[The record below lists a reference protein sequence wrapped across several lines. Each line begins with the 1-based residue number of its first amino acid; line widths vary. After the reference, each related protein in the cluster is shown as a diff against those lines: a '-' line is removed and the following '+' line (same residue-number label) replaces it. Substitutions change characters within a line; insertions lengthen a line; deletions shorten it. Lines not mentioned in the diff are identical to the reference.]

1 MVAKGSKFPGGR
13 VQQQAEAAEK
23 RSRAVELRK
32 AGATFEQIAE
42 QVGYSDRANA
52 HHAVMQAIRDLPR
65 ENAEEALAVELER
78 CDALL
83 VGLWPK
89 ARRGDEKAVHAAL
102 RVMERRAKLLG
113 LDDFE
118 ARMADVAERR
128 VTLEERQVELMQQVM
143 DAVLAAMLAGA
154 LRAVADVDGATAL
167 LEREWPRVV
176 AEVVP
181 RELRALEQG
190 GE

>member
-1 MVAKGSKFPGGR
+1 MAQKGEKFPGGR
-13 VQQQAEAAEK
+13 AQQQAEAAE
-23 RSRAVELRK
+23 RRNRAVALRK
-32 AGATFEQIAE
+32 AGADFEQIAE
-42 QVGYSDRANA
+42 QVGFASRGAA
-52 HHAVMQAIRDLPR
+52 HDAVMQAIRELPR

-102 RVMERRAKLLG
+102 RVMERRARLLG

-128 VTLEERQVELMQQVM
+128 VALEERQVELMQQVM
-143 DAVLAAMLAGA
+143 DAVLASMLAGA

-176 AEVVP
+176 ADVVP
-181 RELRALEQG
+181 RELRALDQG